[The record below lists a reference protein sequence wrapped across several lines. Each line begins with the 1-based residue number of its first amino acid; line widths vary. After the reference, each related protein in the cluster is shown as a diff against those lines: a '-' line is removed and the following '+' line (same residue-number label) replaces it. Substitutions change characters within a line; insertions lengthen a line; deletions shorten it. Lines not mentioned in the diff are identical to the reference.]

1 MQQNTSIVRWVFIA
15 ATAIVVGLI
24 LWNTLAFFNELKEN
38 ERQKMQIFAEAF
50 KEVSSSTIL
59 INANIS
65 KISTEA
71 IRLNSTTPMISFSH
85 ADSMYNSKNID
96 ERILKSPSKR
106 DALIKEFKSE
116 YKPLELKYEGKI
128 FQTVYF
134 GNSPLINKLKYYPA
148 ILIVILMLFVTVIY
162 YFNETAKSSIQNKL
176 WAGMAKETAHQI
188 GTPLSSLVGWTEILR
203 SENVNPEYI
212 LEMEKDINRLET
224 ITDRFS
230 KVGSKP
236 KLARRDIV
244 SETILAYDYLKSR
257 SSKLIRFKISTPNT
271 PIYVQLNSQLF
282 GWTIENLVKNG
293 IDAMKGKGD
302 IEVIVETSPKNALI
316 YISDTGKGIPKR
328 YHKKIF
334 TTGFTSKKR
343 GWGLGLSLAKRIVH
357 QYHSGNIRVLKSVQ
371 DKGTTFVISLPL
383 TDNA

>member
-1 MQQNTSIVRWVFIA
+1 MQQNTSIVRWIFIA
-15 ATAIVVGLI
+15 ASAIVVGLI
-24 LWNTLAFFNELKEN
+24 VWNTLSFFNDLKES

-85 ADSMYNSKNID
+85 ADSIYNSKNID
-96 ERILKSPSKR
+96 ARILTSPRKR
-106 DALIKEFKSE
+106 DALIQKFKSE
-116 YKPLELKYEGKI
+116 YEPLELKYEGKV

-188 GTPLSSLVGWTEILR
+188 GTPLSSLVGWTEILK
-203 SENVNPEYI
+203 SEQVNPEYI
-212 LEMEKDINRLET
+212 LEMEKDIKRLET

-236 KLARRDIV
+236 KLTKADIV
-244 SETILAYDYLKSR
+244 SETKLAFDYLKSR
-257 SSKLIRFKISTPNT
+257 SSKLIAFKMNTPND
-271 PIYVQLNSQLF
+271 PIYVQLNSQLY

-293 IDAMKGKGD
+293 IDAMRGKGK
-302 IEVIVETSPKNALI
+302 IEVILETDHKNALVFI
-316 YISDTGKGIPKR
+316 TDTGKGIPKR
-328 YHKKIF
+328 YHKRIF

-343 GWGLGLSLAKRIVH
+343 GWGLGLSLAKRIVNE
-357 QYHSGNIRVLKSVQ
+357 YHNGTIRVLKSVQ

-383 TDNA
+383 YTQR

>member
-15 ATAIVVGLI
+15 ATTIVVGLI

-71 IRLNSTTPMISFSH
+71 TRLNSTTPMISFSH
-85 ADSMYNSKNID
+85 ADSIYNSKNID